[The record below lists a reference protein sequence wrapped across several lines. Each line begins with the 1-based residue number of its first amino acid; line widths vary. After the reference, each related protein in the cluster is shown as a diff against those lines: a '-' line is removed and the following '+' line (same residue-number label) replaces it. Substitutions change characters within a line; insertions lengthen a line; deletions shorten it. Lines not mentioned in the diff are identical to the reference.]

1 MNNSLDRLIDGLIA
15 TVRAEIIPRLD
26 DEFARGQAYGVVDIL
41 NNLKPRIDWLATPL
55 VDEVREQEALLS
67 ELAAQFGDN
76 AGFPGAS
83 PVAAQLQAGATAHD
97 IELLRN
103 RLDQQ
108 ICASIDWLGE
118 QRATLPAEKMQA
130 IEAQIKNHLQRQLKR
145 ELSLTP
151 KPLFGEISKG

>member
-26 DEFARGQAYGVVDIL
+26 DEFARGQAYGVVDVL

-55 VDEVREQEALLS
+55 ADEVADQRTLLGELRER
-67 ELAAQFGDN
+67 FG
-76 AGFPGAS
+76 AEPGFPAE
-83 PVAAQLQAGATAHD
+83 ATAD
-97 IELLRN
+97 SDAPAATAQAMEQLRN
-103 RLDQQ
+103 RLDER
-108 ICASIDWLGE
+108 ICDAIDWLGAR
-118 QRATLPAEKMQA
+118 RAALPAEQVGAAEAA
-130 IEAQIKNHLQRQLKR
+130 IRQHMQRQLKR

>member
-1 MNNSLDRLIDGLIA
+1 VNNSLDRLIDGLIA

-41 NNLKPRIDWLATPL
+41 NNLKPRIDWLVTPL
-55 VDEVREQEALLS
+55 ADEVREQQVLLADLS
-67 ELAAQFGDN
+67 AAFAGNTGFPPASQAAELA
-76 AGFPGAS
+76 P
-83 PVAAQLQAGATAHD
+83 GATAKD

-103 RLDQQ
+103 RLDEQ
-108 ICASIDWLGE
+108 ICASIDWLGQ
-118 QRATLPAEKMQA
+118 QRAGLPA
-130 IEAQIKNHLQRQLKR
+130 AQVQQFETRIKNHLQRQLKR

>member
-55 VDEVREQEALLS
+55 ADEVREQRELLAA
-67 ELAAQFGDN
+67 LAAQFGDRPAFPAADAQAE
-76 AGFPGAS
+76 AG
-83 PVAAQLQAGATAHD
+83 VTARD
-97 IELLRN
+97 IEQLRN
-103 RLDQQ
+103 RLDER
-108 ICASIDWLGE
+108 ICDTIDWLGR
-118 QRATLPAEKMQA
+118 QRASLAADEVQGAEA
-130 IEAQIKNHLQRQLKR
+130 RIKSHLQRQLKR

>member
-55 VDEVREQEALLS
+55 VDEVREQETLLS
-67 ELAAQFGDN
+67 ELAAQFGDR
-76 AGFPGAS
+76 AGFPRA
-83 PVAAQLQAGATAHD
+83 ATAIAQLQAGATAHD

-103 RLDQQ
+103 SLDEQ
-108 ICASIDWLGE
+108 ICASIDWLGQ
-118 QRATLPAEKMQA
+118 QRATLPAEQIQN
-130 IEAQIKNHLQRQLKR
+130 IEGQLKSHLQRQLKR

>member
-26 DEFARGQAYGVVDIL
+26 DEFARGQAYGVVDVL

-55 VDEVREQEALLS
+55 AEEVAEQRALLAG
-67 ELAAQFGDN
+67 LGAQFGAV
-76 AGFPGAS
+76 AGYP
-83 PVAAQLQAGATAHD
+83 AAAALPEAGNTARD
-97 IELLRN
+97 VEQLRN
-103 RLDQQ
+103 RLDEQ
-108 ICASIDWLGE
+108 ICAIIDWLGV
-118 QRATLPAEKMQA
+118 QRATLPAEQVGA
-130 IEAQIKNHLQRQLKR
+130 AEANIKQHLQRQLKR